1 MPRLGG
7 LEPAPPPRTQGC
19 AWWPIGAA
27 GPSGAEPPDARTR
40 GSAPELDQGGD
51 PPRAKRLLEWMQEV
65 AFRLCRQGPATP
77 TATCRRGEDEEELLG
92 IGPRSPANL
101 VDLNLEST
109 TRSQSL
115 DSQAQISA
123 DHWRWVLRLHPRPAR
138 RARAMSVTVRADL
151 EARHDLNPS
160 PVLPGL
166 TQNVAIATGTVE

>member
-1 MPRLGG
+1 MKYTIADRPRPLHSKR
-7 LEPAPPPRTQGC
+7 A
-19 AWWPIGAA
+19 
-27 GPSGAEPPDARTR
+27 PSGTR
-40 GSAPELDQGGD
+40 CTYRGPAPELDQGGD

-166 TQNVAIATGTVE
+166 TQNVAIAAGTVE